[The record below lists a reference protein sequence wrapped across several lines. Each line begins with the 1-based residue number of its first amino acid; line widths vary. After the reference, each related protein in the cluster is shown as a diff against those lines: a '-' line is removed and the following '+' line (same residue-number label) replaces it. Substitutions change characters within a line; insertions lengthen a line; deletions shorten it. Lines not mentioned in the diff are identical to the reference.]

1 MMRDADELSQD
12 SDLSYMDYA
21 TMTPE
26 QMEDHANN
34 VEPFGDSDTAV
45 VMSIWYVGAQIC
57 ERLDKLIEQ
66 GEKRDE

>member
-26 QMEDHANN
+26 QMEDHAND
-34 VEPFGDSDTAV
+34 VEPFVVMSDV
-45 VMSIWYVGAQIC
+45 VMSIWWVGAQIC